1 MSCIKS
7 VTDDSVEFVEF
18 DISAE
23 RYLDSGRLLSE
34 EEINQIRSMDSV
46 LFGAVGDPRVRPGIL
61 ERGIIIKLRTELD
74 LFMNL
79 RPSWSLPFSSTKFN
93 IAVARENTEEFYIG
107 FGGKLEKSPTTF
119 SYSSQAWKGNVKISG
134 DTDDD
139 VYFNVGM
146 MSRRN
151 TERYF
156 EMVCDLADER
166 KVKEVTVVDKANAVP
181 GIYDIWRETGK
192 RVLEKHGIGPS
203 FMYGDAVAYGLVM
216 KPDRFNLIAASNL
229 YGDILS
235 DLCSGLMG
243 GLGFTPSGNYGTGRI
258 ALFEPVHGSAP
269 DIAGKG
275 VANPI
280 GTILSSSMMLKHLGM
295 KKESRII
302 REAVDLTISQG
313 IRTFDIGGSD
323 GTSKV
328 TQAIMK
334 NIEQKIIANDV

>member
-1 MSCIKS
+1 M
-7 VTDDSVEFVEF
+7 EF

-23 RYLDSGRLLSE
+23 RYLDSGKLLSE

-61 ERGIIIKLRTELD
+61 ERGIIIRLRTELD

-79 RPSWSLPFSSTKFN
+79 RPSWSLPFSGTEFN

-107 FGGKLEKSPTTF
+107 FGGKLEKSVSSF
-119 SYSSQAWKGNVKISG
+119 SYSSRAWKGDVKISG

-156 EMVCDLADER
+156 AMVCDLARER
-166 KVKEVTVVDKANAVP
+166 KVNEVTVVDKANAVP
-181 GIYDIWRETGK
+181 GLYDIWRETGK
-192 RVLEKHGIGPS
+192 RILGKNGIGSS

-216 KPDRFNLIAASNL
+216 KPGRFNLVAAPNL

-243 GLGFTPSGNYGTGRI
+243 GLGFTPSGNYGSERI

-280 GTILSSSMMLKHLGM
+280 GAILSSSMMLKHLGM

-302 REAVDLTISQG
+302 REAVDLTISEG
-313 IRTFDIGGSD
+313 LRTFDIGGTD
-323 GTSKV
+323 GTGKV
-328 TQAIMK
+328 TQDIIK
-334 NIEQKIIANDV
+334 NIERKIIAKDL